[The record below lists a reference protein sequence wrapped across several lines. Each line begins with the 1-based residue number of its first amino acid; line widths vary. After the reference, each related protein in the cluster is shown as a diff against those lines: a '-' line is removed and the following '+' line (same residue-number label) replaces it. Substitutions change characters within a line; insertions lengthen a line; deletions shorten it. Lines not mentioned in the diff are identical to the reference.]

1 VNYSPEFKLKDENMK
16 KALLVLLAGM
26 TLTACNDSSNEV
38 VEKPQEQIDTLE
50 TTKVQLQFNL
60 PASSGVLNTQEV
72 SLDDPL
78 TYNASVSTY
87 ICEPSGEQALL
98 HIYFIKTEP
107 QKWDVYYSLNDDL
120 LNIDGG
126 EIGGTGQNKA
136 TLEFDELGNFVR
148 QVPYILNTTELQY
161 PEKNYSIEF
170 DFYSDSTTNLDGN
183 FNAKNLDPNGC

>member
-1 VNYSPEFKLKDENMK
+1 MK
-16 KALLVLLAGM
+16 KPLLVLSALIA
-26 TLTACNDSSNEV
+26 LTACNDSSSDVKEEV
-38 VEKPQEQIDTLE
+38 QETQEITVSLE
-50 TTKVQLQFNL
+50 TNKVQLQFNL
-60 PASSGVLNTQEV
+60 PASSEVLNTEEI

-98 HIYFIKTEP
+98 HIYFLKREP
-107 QKWDVYYSLNDDL
+107 QKWDVYYSLDDDL
-120 LNIDGG
+120 LDIDGG
-126 EIGGTGQNKA
+126 VIGGTGQNKA

-170 DFYSDSTTNLDGN
+170 DFYSDSTTNLDEN
-183 FNAKNLDPNGC
+183 FTAKNLDSNGC

>member
-1 VNYSPEFKLKDENMK
+1 MK
-16 KALLVLLAGM
+16 KSLLALPILM
-26 TLTACNDSSNEV
+26 ALAACNDSSSDAKEEV
-38 VEKPQEQIDTLE
+38 EEIQEIAATLE

-60 PASSGVLNTQEV
+60 PASSGILNTQNI

-78 TYNASVSTY
+78 TYNASFSTY

-98 HIYFIKTEP
+98 HIYFIKTEH
-107 QKWDVYYSLNDDL
+107 QKWDVYYSLDDDL

-170 DFYSDSTTNLDGN
+170 DFYSDSTTNLDEN
-183 FNAKNLDPNGC
+183 FNAKNLDSNGC

>member
-1 VNYSPEFKLKDENMK
+1 MK
-16 KALLVLLAGM
+16 KSLLALSALIA
-26 TLTACNDSSNEV
+26 LTACNDSSSDGKEEV
-38 VEKPQEQIDTLE
+38 QDPPEITESLE

-60 PASSGVLNTQEV
+60 PASSRVLNTQEI

-107 QKWDVYYSLNDDL
+107 QKWDVYYSLDDDL

-126 EIGGTGQNKA
+126 EVGGTGQNKA

-148 QVPYILNTTELQY
+148 QAPYILKTTELQY
-161 PEKNYSIEF
+161 PEKNYNIEF
-170 DFYSDSTTNLDGN
+170 DFYSDSTTNLDEN
-183 FNAKNLDPNGC
+183 FNAKNLDSNGC